1 MVEFTSDDLDYLSR
15 FENVTKVMPKDYM
28 ILSET
33 ILFLV
38 DQPLLGRAIGK
49 QGSNI
54 PKLRKIFNKKVVI
67 IGDSPQMD
75 LFIRNFFNNVTIEDI
90 ELRDVMGEQAIL
102 LTVDEKDRGLAIGKA
117 GERIKAAGAA
127 VKEGV
132 KEVAEGGIKK
142 VHESKAEHHKNK
154 VTGQY

>member
-1 MVEFTSDDLDYLSR
+1 LVEFTSDDLDYLSR

-117 GERIKAAGAA
+117 GERIKAA
-127 VKEGV
+127 KEFL
-132 KEVAEGGIKK
+132 KK
-142 VHESKAEHHKNK
+142 KFNATLHLKTRKTMRRAF
-154 VTGQY
+154 

>member
-117 GERIKAAGAA
+117 GERIKAA
-127 VKEGV
+127 KEFL
-132 KEVAEGGIKK
+132 KK
-142 VHESKAEHHKNK
+142 KFNATLHLKTRKTMRRAF
-154 VTGQY
+154 